1 MNEKPYFANLPKE
14 QIAEALY
21 EKVTNYYEK
30 LESSGKLAL
39 YSKVHRYYFA
49 LNQGGRHEAIG
60 IQRAGVQGELSLLK
74 ANHYRNL
81 LTHLLVL
88 VTQQRPAFDC
98 RAINTD
104 YKSQIQTILGK
115 NILEYYL
122 REKRLDVAYRQAAE
136 VAITYAEA
144 YVELE
149 WDEQIG
155 DDVAAD
161 DDTDQVIKTG
171 DISVK
176 VYEPLNVIRQWK
188 ASRDGRLPWYIL
200 RNFEDRHELAARHPE
215 QAEAILAYQEEDEQN
230 RTLYHEFAQAKQDTH
245 EENLIPVYTFYHDR
259 TVACPEGRKVRFIGN
274 ETVVKYETLDTPE
287 MPVYQMMPSRQH
299 GTSFGYSVSFDLLC
313 VQEAIDMLYST
324 ITTNQSTFGIQNIWV
339 KPGSNLNTNQLA
351 GGLNVFESNEKPEP
365 INLTNTP
372 PEIFRFLQGLETLGE
387 VLSGVNSVAR
397 GQPEASL
404 KSGSA
409 LALVASQ
416 AVQFSNGLQAAFSR
430 MLEDSGTCI
439 LRTLQTRAN
448 LPRATVIAGKNNKSY
463 MKDFTGDDL
472 KAVNRV
478 IVDIGNPI
486 SRTLSGRVEMASQLL
501 QMQVVT
507 ADQYIQVIET
517 GNLDVMVDDKK
528 AEELLIDSENEA
540 IREGKPVV
548 ALAVDTH
555 LQHIKG
561 HKNILSDPT
570 VRGDAKLVAA
580 TLQHIQ
586 EHIGLLSTVN
596 PQLLNILGMQS
607 LAPAPMPGQAP
618 PPGQGQNAPQ
628 PNASKQEGDPIV
640 AGEKVPPPAGSS
652 PEIAANMPVMPQI
665 PQV

>member
-1 MNEKPYFANLPKE
+1 MQDKTYFANLPQE

-21 EKVTNYYEK
+21 EKVNNYYEK

-60 IQRAGVQGELSLLK
+60 IQQAGVQGELSLLK

-81 LTHLLVL
+81 LTHLHVL

-122 REKRLDVAYRQAAE
+122 REKRLDVIFRQAAE
-136 VAITYAEA
+136 SAIVYGEA
-144 YVELE
+144 YLEVE
-149 WDEQIG
+149 WDEQLG
-155 DDVAAD
+155 DEVTADV
-161 DDTDQVIKTG
+161 DTGEVIKSG
-171 DISVK
+171 DIAAR
-176 VYEPLNVIRQWK
+176 VYGPMDVIRQWK
-188 ASRDGRLPWYIL
+188 TNRDGRLPWYIL
-200 RNFEDRHELAARHPE
+200 RSFEDKYELAARNPE
-215 QAEAILAYQEEDEQN
+215 QAEAILAYSEEHEQD
-230 RTLYHEFAQAKQDTH
+230 RTLYHEFAMAKQDTH

-259 TVACPEGRKVRFIGN
+259 TIACPEGRKIRFIGN
-274 ETVVKYETLDTPE
+274 EIVVKYETLNTPE

-299 GTSFGYSVSFDLLC
+299 GTSFGYSISFDLLC

-324 ITTNQSTFGIQNIWV
+324 ITTNQSTFGVQNIWV
-339 KPGSNLNTNQLA
+339 KPGSNLQTNQLA
-351 GGLNVFESNEKPEP
+351 GGLNVFESTEKPEP

-372 PEIFRFLQGLETLGE
+372 AEIFNFLQGLETLGE

-416 AVQFSNGLQAAFSR
+416 AVQFSNGLQAAFAR

-439 LRTLQTRAN
+439 LRTLQTRAT

-478 IVDIGNPI
+478 IVDLGNAI
-486 SRTLSGRVEMASQLL
+486 SRTLSGRVEMATQLL
-501 QMQVVT
+501 QAQTVT

-517 GNLDVMVDDKK
+517 GNLDVMIDDKK
-528 AEELLIDSENEA
+528 SEELLIDSENEA

-548 ALAVDTH
+548 VVAIDQH
-555 LQHIKG
+555 LSHIKG
-561 HKNILSDPT
+561 HRQLMADPSERT
-570 VRGDAKLVAA
+570 NPQLVQAA
-580 TLQHIQ
+580 LAHIQ
-586 EHIGLLSTVN
+586 EHINALTSVN
-596 PQLLNILGMQS
+596 PQLLNVLGMQS
-607 LAPAPMPGQAP
+607 LAPNQSQAGP
-618 PPGQGQNAPQ
+618 AGSAAPQ
-628 PNASKQEGDPIV
+628 PNQAKEAGDPIV
-640 AGEKVPPPAGSS
+640 PGEKMPPPENA
-652 PEIAANMPVMPQI
+652 PEGMAAQMPVMPTPAGQ
-665 PQV
+665 